1 MKFRLDKKK
10 SPINFYNTIF
20 LFGLIFLIVA
30 CSSTRFIY
38 TFVDEFIKD
47 EVNYFLDLNDNEKVL
62 LNQKV
67 SEMVTWHRTA
77 MLPKYSE
84 FLYNI
89 ANNLE
94 GDQYS
99 AVKVQKF
106 LENGRL
112 LINETVT
119 GITPYVSQ
127 FLVQHQTVENI
138 KFMEN
143 RMLSRR
149 QERIINLSKTK
160 DMLYEERLKRL
171 ISNFERFF
179 GDLKDSQN
187 KLLEVYARETLNDSR
202 VRLHNRTL
210 RQKVFIRFLKTQPT
224 EVELT
229 NYLNKLLL
237 EGHMITN
244 PSYETFS
251 EISVKKFHTLLLNML
266 AKSSIIQRETIITKL
281 RNYAEDFKIVSGEGN
296 TL

>member
-1 MKFRLDKKK
+1 MRFRLDKKK
-10 SPINFYNTIF
+10 SPVNFYNTIV
-20 LFGLIFLIVA
+20 LLGLIFLLA
-30 CSSTRFIY
+30 TCSSTRLIY

-47 EVNYFLDLNDNEKVL
+47 EISYFLDLDDNEKVL
-62 LNQKV
+62 LNQQV
-67 SEMVTWHRTA
+67 SEMVTWHRTS
-77 MLPKYSE
+77 MLSKYSE
-84 FLYNI
+84 FFYNI
-89 ANNLE
+89 ADKLE
-94 GDQYS
+94 DEQYS
-99 AVKVQKF
+99 AVEVKNF
-106 LENGRL
+106 LENGRSL
-112 LINETVT
+112 VNETVT
-119 GITPYVSQ
+119 GITPYVSK
-127 FLVQHQTVENI
+127 FLVQHQNIENI

-149 QERIINLSKTK
+149 QERIIDLSKAK
-160 DMLYEERLKRL
+160 DMLYEERFERL

-179 GDLKDSQN
+179 GDLKDSQ
-187 KLLEVYARETLNDSR
+187 KKVLGVYASETLNDSR
-202 VRLHNRTL
+202 IRLHNRTL
-210 RQKVFIRFLKTQPT
+210 RQKVFIKFLKTKPT

-251 EISVKKFHTLLLNML
+251 EISVKKFHTLLVNLL

>member
-38 TFVDEFIKD
+38 TFVDDFIKD

-106 LENGRL
+106 LENGRF

-160 DMLYEERLKRL
+160 DMLYEDRLKRL

-179 GDLKDSQN
+179 GDLEDSQ
-187 KLLEVYARETLNDSR
+187 KKVLEVYASETLNDSR

-210 RQKVFIRFLKTQPT
+210 RQKVFIRFLKTQPN
-224 EVELT
+224 ELELT

-251 EISVKKFHTLLLNML
+251 EISVKKFHTLLVNML
-266 AKSSIIQRETIITKL
+266 AKSSTTQRETIITKL

>member
-38 TFVDEFIKD
+38 TFVDDFIKD

-106 LENGRL
+106 LENGRF

-160 DMLYEERLKRL
+160 DMLYEDRLKRL

-210 RQKVFIRFLKTQPT
+210 RQKVFIKFLKTKPT

-244 PSYETFS
+244 PSYENFS
-251 EISVKKFHTLLLNML
+251 EISINKFHTLIVNML
-266 AKSSIIQRETIITKL
+266 AKSSIIQQETIITKL